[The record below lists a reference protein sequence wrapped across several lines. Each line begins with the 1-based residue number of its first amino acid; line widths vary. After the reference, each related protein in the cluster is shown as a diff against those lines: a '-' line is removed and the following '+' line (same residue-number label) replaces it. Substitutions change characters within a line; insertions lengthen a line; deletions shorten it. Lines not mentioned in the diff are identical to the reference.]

1 MTMGG
6 ILNFT
11 LWNSEAKFVKKTYL
25 ISKWLGLGLGF
36 EIKKVFEQIYSIG
49 LICHFSVWFLH
60 FSFNAIIY
68 FAVNYLD
75 ELNEPQREA
84 VLHRDGPLLIVA
96 GAGAGK
102 TRTITYRIFRLI
114 EQGVAPSSI
123 LAITFTNK
131 AAAEMRERIEK
142 LLHDKSGEGTNPAT
156 MSMPFTS
163 TFHALGVYIL
173 RQSGHAIGL
182 PKFFSILDRDE
193 SMSKIK
199 EAIRLAKVDEK
210 RFEPRKMLSA
220 ISRQKGSGLS
230 VSEYTSNAR
239 DYFSQTVASVW
250 HHYDAILNKE
260 QVLDFDD
267 LLLKTVRLLK
277 NHPDIREH
285 YQKRW
290 QYIHIDE
297 YQDTNSVQYE
307 LSQLL
312 IGPANNI
319 CVVGDMDQSIYGWRG
334 ADFTNL
340 LHFERDYPDAKVVL
354 LEENYRST
362 QTILT
367 AANAIIKKNRQR
379 HDKTLFTKNK
389 DGQKIGIFASLDE
402 MGEGEFV
409 ARKAGNLIDES
420 VNPASIAVLYRAN
433 FQSRVLE
440 ESFLRE
446 SVPYQ
451 VLGTRFFERKEVK
464 DLLAFI
470 RLALNAN
477 DMEGLKRAI
486 NIPPRGIGK
495 VTLLKILAGQEA
507 ELPVKM
513 RQKIAEFRDLLAK
526 IRQTIDTQTCSE
538 AIKFILEKTG
548 IEKELKEGGEEG
560 VERLENLRELVSI
573 ATKYDD
579 RPLGEGMMD
588 LVTEMSLTSDQDS
601 LNEKRDGVKLMT
613 VHAAKG
619 LEFDY
624 VFIVGLEQDLFP
636 HTGFGDE
643 KKDMEE
649 ERRLFYVAVT
659 RAREKL
665 FLSYAQTRMIYG
677 NRQVGM
683 PSEFIFDIDDN
694 FLEAETSDRTD
705 TIHF

>member
-1 MTMGG
+1 MG
-6 ILNFT
+6 
-11 LWNSEAKFVKKTYL
+11 E
-25 ISKWLGLGLGF
+25 
-36 EIKKVFEQIYSIG
+36 
-49 LICHFSVWFLH
+49 FLH
-60 FSFNAIIY
+60 FKFSAIIY
-68 FAVNYLD
+68 SVMNYLD
-75 ELNEPQREA
+75 ELNPPQKEA
-84 VLHRDGPLLIVA
+84 VLHQEGPLLIVA

-114 EQGVAPSSI
+114 EQGIAPNSI

-142 LLHDKSGEGTNPAT
+142 LLHDKRGETNFPTT
-156 MSMPFTS
+156 MSSPFTS

-173 RQSGHAIGL
+173 RQSGQVLGL

-193 SMSKIK
+193 SLTKIK
-199 EAIRLAKVDEK
+199 EAIRLANVDEK

-220 ISRQKGSGLS
+220 ISRQKGSGQA
-230 VSEYTSNAR
+230 VAEYTRDAR
-239 DYFSQTVASVW
+239 DYFSQTVAAVW
-250 HHYDAILNKE
+250 HHYDTILNREK
-260 QVLDFDD
+260 VLDFDD
-267 LLLKTVRLLK
+267 LLLKTVYLLK
-277 NHPDIREH
+277 NYPEIREH
-285 YQKRW
+285 YQKKWR
-290 QYIHIDE
+290 YIHIDE

-307 LSQLL
+307 MSRLL
-312 IGPANNI
+312 IGPAHNI

-340 LHFERDYPDAKVVL
+340 LHFEKDYPDAKVVL

-367 AANAIIKKNRQR
+367 AANAVIKKNRQR

-402 MGEGEFV
+402 ISEGDFV
-409 ARKAGNLIDES
+409 ARKAGNLINQGL
-420 VNPASIAVLYRAN
+420 NPATIAVLYRAN

-451 VLGTRFFERKEVK
+451 VLGTRFFERKEIK

-470 RLALNAN
+470 RLALNEN
-477 DMEGLKRAI
+477 DLEGLKRAI

-495 VTLLKILAGQEA
+495 VTLLKILAGEEEQ
-507 ELPVKM
+507 LPAKM

-526 IRQTIDTQTCSE
+526 IKEVISTKNCSE
-538 AIKFILEKTG
+538 SIKYILEKTG

-560 VERLENLRELVSI
+560 TERLENLRELVSI
-573 ATKYDD
+573 ATKYDHL
-579 RPLGEGMMD
+579 PPGEGMMD
-588 LVTEMSLTSDQDS
+588 LVCEMSLTSDQDS
-601 LNEKRDGVKLMT
+601 LNEKRDSVKLMT

-683 PSEFIFDIDDN
+683 PSEFIFDIDDSL
-694 FLEAETSDRTD
+694 LEAETSEGSD
-705 TIHF
+705 TINF